1 LFSLPGKAMI
11 NFAFT
16 TINALK
22 QIAKLIISITIT
34 SFGFLLFKKT
44 WGNDLDADNGKIHP

>member
-1 LFSLPGKAMI
+1 LLSLSGKAMI

-22 QIAKLIISITIT
+22 QIAKLIIDILIT
-34 SFGFLLFKKT
+34 SRSFCLFKKL
-44 WGNDLDADNGKIHP
+44 GENDP

>member
-1 LFSLPGKAMI
+1 MI

-22 QIAKLIISITIT
+22 QIAKLIISIPIT